1 MARVLFLLGS
11 ALLTALPLVPL
22 IRQINPHNNYA
33 KLQSDLASGI
43 KGRTREV
50 SQQGFS
56 TSPLPLFVATTLTH
70 TLSSNLRLREQHA
83 SGCAV
88 SMIVVRLFW
97 DNVIRIPHISLK
109 NLGQVS
115 EC

>member
-1 MARVLFLLGS
+1 MRPKIVLVAYAWDAQVLFLLGS

-43 KGRTREV
+43 KGRIREV

-70 TLSSNLRLREQHA
+70 TLSSNLHLREQHA

-88 SMIVVRLFW
+88 SLPSKVCMIVVRLFW
-97 DNVIRIPHISLK
+97 DM
-109 NLGQVS
+109 
-115 EC
+115 